1 MYGKQYRILCCKE
14 PFKDN
19 IIIDIIQADKAT
31 HEMILAS
38 RKKQNNKL
46 ENYADSV
53 YLTDI
58 NGKEFEITFGSF
70 KFPSANNNPN
80 AKKTELYRYYE
91 KLYNQLSPLILETY
105 QNMKKSGRESTLEVN
120 IQDYF
125 DQEQL
130 KNEDSNP
137 ENEKLKESAERN
149 LKIKQY
155 KKITLARKAKE
166 NAVHKPE
173 VLLAWK
179 QALYR
184 GD

>member
-1 MYGKQYRILCCKE
+1 
-14 PFKDN
+14 
-19 IIIDIIQADKAT
+19 
-31 HEMILAS
+31 
-38 RKKQNNKL
+38 
-46 ENYADSV
+46 
-53 YLTDI
+53 
-58 NGKEFEITFGSF
+58 
-70 KFPSANNNPN
+70 
-80 AKKTELYRYYE
+80 
-91 KLYNQLSPLILETY
+91 
-105 QNMKKSGRESTLEVN
+105 MKKSGRESTLEVN

-149 LKIKQY
+149 LKIEQY

-179 QALYR
+179 QALYC